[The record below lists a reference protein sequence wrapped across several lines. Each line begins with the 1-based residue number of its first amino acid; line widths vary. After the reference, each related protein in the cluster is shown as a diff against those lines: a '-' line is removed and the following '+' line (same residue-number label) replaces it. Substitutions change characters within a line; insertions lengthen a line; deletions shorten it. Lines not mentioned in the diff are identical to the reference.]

1 MLIQHTLR
9 YLPAQLLSPLAQLLS
24 MVLWTHWLSPQ
35 DMGVF
40 TLVTV
45 TQEIAYVVSLSWY
58 SVYALRYLPPASDRE
73 GLQRYLGTE
82 NAVVLAGTLVG
93 AGVALVTAWT
103 LAGSEALLPAS
114 LAISTYFVTR
124 SASTHYAERARAQS
138 KFAAYT
144 ALQIAGPVGGLV
156 LGWLA
161 LEHLRADA
169 WMLLLAY
176 AAAQAAGIAL
186 ALPALGM
193 RWRWA
198 APDRALLVAAAQF
211 GGPMLGLGILSWF
224 AENYIRYLVQWAE
237 GAAAL
242 GLMVVGWALGRR
254 CASVAS
260 MLVTT
265 AAFPLASRLL
275 NEGRRDAALHQ
286 QRVNAAMLV
295 AVLLPVTVAV
305 EVLGPALVQLTV
317 AEEYREL
324 TGEMLALSMFAGA
337 LRNLHVHVTGQL
349 MVLERRFG
357 MCARVDLFEVV
368 ACALASAAGL
378 ALAGLQGAVAG
389 QAIGSALTLL
399 LSLHWARSQL
409 GFHWP
414 VAETVKVLA
423 ACVLLGAT
431 LQALQLP
438 PTLAGLV
445 VGSVTGA
452 LVYGAAMA
460 ALFWPDLRRFVS
472 GARAVS

>member
-24 MVLWTHWLSPQ
+24 MVLWTHWLGPQ
-35 DMGVF
+35 DMGAF

-45 TQEIAYVVSLSWY
+45 TQEIAYLVSLSWY
-58 SVYALRYLPPASDRE
+58 SVYALRYLPPESDRQ

-82 NAVVLAGTLVG
+82 NAVVVGGTVVG
-93 AGVALVTAWT
+93 CGVALVTAWT
-103 LAGSEALLPAS
+103 LADSASLPLAS
-114 LAISTYFVTR
+114 LAISAYFVTR

-138 KFAAYT
+138 KFGAYT

-156 LGWLA
+156 LGWLT

-169 WMLLLAY
+169 WALLLAY
-176 AAAQAAGIAL
+176 AAAQAVGIAL

-193 RWRWA
+193 RWRWT
-198 APDRALLVAAAQF
+198 APDRALLVSAVRF

-224 AENYIRYLVQWAE
+224 SENYIRYLVQWAE
-237 GAAAL
+237 GATAL
-242 GLMVVGWALGRR
+242 GLMIVGWALGRR

-275 NEGRRDAALHQ
+275 NEGRRDAALQQ

-295 AVLLPVTVAV
+295 AVLLPVTVGV
-305 EVLGPALVQLTV
+305 EMLGPALVQLTV

-324 TGEMLALSMFAGA
+324 TTEMLALSMFAGA

-368 ACALASAAGL
+368 ACGLASAAGL

-389 QAIGSALTLL
+389 QALGSALTLL
-399 LSLHWARSQL
+399 LSLHWARRHL

-414 VAETVKVLA
+414 TVETVKVLA
-423 ACVLLGAT
+423 ACALLGAA

-438 PTLAGLV
+438 PTLTGLV
-445 VGSVTGA
+445 VGSAVGT
-452 LVYGAAMA
+452 LVYGLAMA
-460 ALFWPDLRRFVS
+460 GLFWPELRRFV
-472 GARAVS
+472 AETRTVS